1 VKSIGL
7 KFPHYA
13 ILKASAGSGK
23 TTALTKRYVYF
34 LLSPEIPHRGLR
46 KILAITFSNNAAYEM
61 KNRILRWLKDLY
73 FKETKTLEDF
83 SELIPFDEKQI
94 SNLAET
100 IIEEIINNYS
110 DFQVK
115 TIDSFMTSIFKA
127 SAVDFDYNPDFE
139 ILMKNDFLMTFA
151 YDLFLKDIDE
161 NTRKKEILIDTLE
174 TISPLRKSF
183 IWNPAQD
190 ILNKIKELYSVLS
203 KTNKEFDNGPS
214 AGEIERTKEEL
225 IEIMRK
231 IVAEVS
237 KSGFE
242 RNSRNQIFDLFEEI
256 IRTENFKE
264 IISRGISTLPVKKP
278 RNKNLINHFERIE
291 FLWNEFQNI
300 VSRYA
305 YLYGATFYASYLD
318 LFKDFNE
325 YLKKIKRKEG
335 KIFIEDLNKM
345 LSEYLKESI
354 VTDIYFRLGE
364 RIHHY
369 LIDEFQDTSPLQWAN
384 LKPLIENALSEG
396 GSLFVVGDTKQAIYS
411 FRAADYRIM
420 RELERKHTFPSSV
433 KEVEELKI
441 NYRSKGKIVCFVD
454 EFFKEKIRIKDIY
467 ISAASL
473 TGISSY
479 EQKVPPEAENDGYV
493 EIKAIY
499 EDMEDINGA
508 IKDSLYQIISDA
520 RTRGF
525 NFRDMAILAFKN
537 EQIVNLSVLLNELN
551 YPFVSYSSL
560 DVRKRKITAEI
571 FSLLKFLDSPLD
583 DFSFSVFLLGDLYKT
598 FLIKQESLEE
608 ERFYKEMESFMIN
621 SRESEPLY
629 KSFQR
634 EFSNRWERDFKEL
647 FKLTGYLPLY
657 DLITVVLSNFRVF
670 EIMPEEEA
678 TFLKIL
684 EIAKVFEKNGSSSIK
699 DFIEFINTSSNDE
712 RIWDISLGSEVDA
725 INAMTIHK
733 AKGLGFP
740 LVIVFLEDIKA
751 LAEDY
756 ILYEN
761 ENNIQIFKITNDLA
775 DKSEFLKTIKESD
788 KISKMADFLNTLYV
802 AFTRAREELY
812 IICKVKKETNFP
824 FDILREFFG
833 QNFGFKKNKERS
845 EIFQIGSI
853 NTEHYNLKINF
864 PVKPQF
870 VHFSEKQRGE
880 IIHKLLSKIEYIDI
894 ESPHETISQAEKYLK
909 RINKALP
916 LQEIEEI
923 IYRII
928 NDGDI
933 VKFFIPREHRRIFN
947 EFDIADERGFLHR
960 IDRLVV
966 DKDKVT
972 LIEYKTGNPAE
983 EHIEQARLYLEL
995 ISRVF
1000 ENVNSE
1006 GFLYY
1011 LDSGDIKWISF

>member
-1 VKSIGL
+1 MKSIRL
-7 KFPHYA
+7 EFPHYA

-73 FKETKTLEDF
+73 FIEKKALEDF
-83 SELIPFDEKQI
+83 SELIPFDEKQF

-100 IIEEIINNYS
+100 IIEDIINNYS

-127 SAVDFDYNPDFE
+127 SAVDFDFNPDFE

-161 NTRKKEILIDTLE
+161 NTRKKKILIDTLE

-190 ILNKIKELYSVLS
+190 ILNKIKELYAVLS
-203 KTNKEFDNGPS
+203 KTNKDFDNVPS
-214 AGEIERTKEEL
+214 AGEMERTKEEL
-225 IEIMRK
+225 IEIMKK

-237 KSGFE
+237 KSGLE
-242 RNSRNQIFDLFEEI
+242 RNLRNQIFDLFDEI
-256 IRTENFKE
+256 MRTENFKE

-278 RNKNLINHFERIE
+278 GNKSLIKNFERVQ
-291 FLWNEFQNI
+291 FLWNEFQNV

-305 YLYGATFYASYLD
+305 YLFAATFYASYID
-318 LFKDFNE
+318 LFKEFNE
-325 YLKKIKRKEG
+325 YLKEIKRKEG

-384 LKPLIENALSEG
+384 LKPLIENSLSEG

-411 FRAADYRIM
+411 FRSADYRIM
-420 RELERKHTFPSSV
+420 RELERRNLFPSSL

-441 NYRSKGKIVCFVD
+441 NYRSKGKIVGFVD
-454 EFFKEKIRIKDIY
+454 EFFKEKIRVKDVY

-473 TGISSY
+473 TGVSSY
-479 EQKVPPEAENDGYV
+479 EQVVLPEAENDGYV
-493 EIKAIY
+493 EIRAIY
-499 EDMEDINGA
+499 EDMEDINEA
-508 IKDSLYQIISDA
+508 LKESLYQIISDA
-520 RTRGF
+520 RMRGF
-525 NFRDMAILAFKN
+525 NFRDVAILAFKN
-537 EQIVNLSVLLNELN
+537 EQIVNLSVLLNELD

-560 DVRKRKITAEI
+560 DVRKRKVTAEI

-598 FLIKQESLEE
+598 FLISQENLEE
-608 ERFYKEMESFMIN
+608 ETFCKEMERFIIN

-629 KSFQR
+629 KRFQR
-634 EFSNRWERDFKEL
+634 EFNNRWERDFQEL
-647 FKLTGYLPLY
+647 FKLTGYLPIY
-657 DLITVVLSNFRVF
+657 DLLTVVLSNFRVF
-670 EIMPEEEA
+670 EIIPDEEA

-684 EIAKVFEKNGSSSIK
+684 ELAKVFEKNGSSSIK

-725 INAMTIHK
+725 ISAMTVHK

-740 LVIVFLEDIKA
+740 LIIVFLEDIRT
-751 LAEDY
+751 LTEDY
-756 ILYEN
+756 ILYET
-761 ENNIQIFKITNDLA
+761 ENSIQIFKITNDLA
-775 DKSEFLKTIKESD
+775 EKSEFLRAIKESD
-788 KISKMADFLNTLYV
+788 KISKMADLLNTLYV

-812 IICKVKKETNFP
+812 IICKVKKETSFP
-824 FDILREFFG
+824 FDILREFFD
-833 QNFGFKKNKERS
+833 QSFGSKKKKESS
-845 EIFQIGSI
+845 EIFQINSI
-853 NTEHYNLKINF
+853 STEHYDTNITF

-870 VHFSEKQRGE
+870 VHFNEKERGD
-880 IIHKLLSKIEYIDI
+880 IIHKLLSKIEYMDI
-894 ESPHETISQAEKYLK
+894 ESPNNTISQVEKHLK
-909 RINKALP
+909 VMNKTSP
-916 LQEIEEI
+916 LQEIKEI

-928 NDGDI
+928 NNREL
-933 VKFFIPREHRRIFN
+933 VQFFTPREDRRIFN
-947 EFDIADERGFLHR
+947 EFEIADEKGFLHR

-972 LIEYKTGNPAE
+972 LIEYKTGSPAE
-983 EHIEQARLYLEL
+983 EHIEQARLYLKL

-1000 ENVNSE
+1000 KNINAE

-1011 LDSGDIKWISF
+1011 LDSGDIKWISY